1 MLGRG
6 HLPIFAHRAME
17 HYVVSARKYRPSIF
31 DEVVGQEAITST
43 LQKAIANNHLA
54 QALLFCGPR
63 GVGKTTCARIL
74 ARAIN
79 ADSASGPDEDF
90 AFNIFE
96 LDAASNNSVEDIR
109 NLIDQVRF
117 APQQGKYK
125 VYIIDE
131 VHMLSQAAF
140 NAFLKTLEEPPA
152 HAIFILATTEKHKI
166 IPTILSRCQIFDFKR
181 IQIKDTVSHL
191 RHIAKREGI
200 TVDDDSLHVVAEKAD
215 GALRDALSIFDRL
228 VTFSGNVLTHAD
240 VLDNLNVLD
249 HAYYFRTT
257 NLILQ
262 GDVHQTLMVFDEVLN
277 NGFNGH
283 EYLNGLASHWRN
295 LLVCRDPATVRL
307 LEVGENV
314 AAQYAKQAQQCSPL
328 MLIEGLKV
336 LNEADVQYRAS
347 RNQRLTVEL
356 ALMRLCQ
363 PQNAS
368 LGVPEGAPE
377 KKNDLNER
385 PSGAQNPAPRPVS
398 GVHPTFSDTYSR
410 PATGAT
416 VIPLGKTVQL
426 TTPRVARPTSTVS
439 ISTKKADDTVVA
451 EPTELPADSFTE
463 ADMQRIWEERVKALY
478 AGKPSLVRTLT
489 RRKPVLRD
497 ELTIELVIDNHA
509 QAEMVEEHRTD
520 LLEHV
525 RKGLNNF
532 SVSLA
537 TQIEVNTNTGPKLTT
552 DKEKY
557 TFLLSQNPELEALRK
572 ALDLNLDN

>member
-1 MLGRG
+1 
-6 HLPIFAHRAME
+6 ME
-17 HYVVSARKYRPSIF
+17 HYVVSARKYRPAIF

-79 ADSASGPDEDF
+79 ADSATGPDEDF

-109 NLIDQVRF
+109 SLIDQVRF
-117 APQQGKYK
+117 APQQGRYK

-181 IQIKDTVSHL
+181 IQVKDTVGHL
-191 RHIAKREGI
+191 RSIATREGI
-200 TVDDDSLHVVAEKAD
+200 TVDDDALHIVAEKAD

-228 VTFSGNVLTHAD
+228 VTFSGNVLSYKD
-240 VLDNLNVLD
+240 VLENLNVLD
-249 HAYYFRTT
+249 YEYYFRTT
-257 NLILQ
+257 DLILK
-262 GDVHQTLMVFDEVLN
+262 GDVPQTLLVLDEVLS
-277 NGFNGH
+277 NGFNAL
-283 EYLNGLASHWRN
+283 EYLNGLASHFRN
-295 LLVCRDPATVRL
+295 LLVCRDAATVRL

-314 AAQYAKQAQQCSPL
+314 ASRYGQQAQQCSPV

-363 PQNAS
+363 PQNPA
-368 LGVPEGAPE
+368 LGVPDGAPE
-377 KKNDLNER
+377 KKNDLR
-385 PSGAQNPAPRPVS
+385 QGDGPAATPAA
-398 GVHPTFSDTYSR
+398 R
-410 PATGAT
+410 PAAAASAT
-416 VIPLGKTVQL
+416 PLNEGPSDGPPVIPLGRTMPLAGGNVS
-426 TTPRVARPTSTVS
+426 RPTVTVS
-439 ISTKKADDTVVA
+439 INRRKPEEHTEVA
-451 EPTELPADSFTE
+451 VEEMPHEPFSETEMQE
-463 ADMQRIWEERVKALY
+463 AWEQRVRSMFRTRPGL
-478 AGKPSLVRTLT
+478 LRTLT
-489 RRKPVLRD
+489 RRPPRLRD
-497 ELTIELVIDNHA
+497 GNTIELVIDNKS
-509 QAEMVEEHRTD
+509 QNEEVELNRTELLEQIRKDLRNYSVNLATVIEHVEHRNPV
-520 LLEHV
+520 L
-525 RKGLNNF
+525 
-532 SVSLA
+532 S
-537 TQIEVNTNTGPKLTT
+537 T

-557 TFLLSQNPELEALRK
+557 AFLLSQNPELEALRK
-572 ALDLNLDN
+572 ALELDLDI

>member
-1 MLGRG
+1 
-6 HLPIFAHRAME
+6 ME
-17 HYVVSARKYRPSIF
+17 HYVVSARKYRPAIF

-43 LQKAIANNHLA
+43 LQKAIANDHLA

-117 APQQGKYK
+117 APQQGRYK

-140 NAFLKTLEEPPA
+140 NAFPKTLEEPPA

-181 IQIKDTVSHL
+181 IQVKDTVAHL
-191 RHIAKREGI
+191 RSIAGREGI
-200 TVDDDSLHVVAEKAD
+200 TVDDDSLHIVAEKAD

-228 VTFSGNVLTHAD
+228 VTFSGNVLTYKD
-240 VLDNLNVLD
+240 VLENLNVLD
-249 HAYYFRTT
+249 YEYYFRTT
-257 NLILQ
+257 DLILK
-262 GDVHQTLMVFDEVLN
+262 GDVPQTLLVLDEVLS
-277 NGFNGH
+277 NGFNAL
-283 EYLNGLASHWRN
+283 EYLNGLASHFRN

-314 AAQYAKQAQQCSPL
+314 SARYGQQSQQCSPV

-363 PQNAS
+363 PQNPA
-368 LGVPEGAPE
+368 LGVPDGAPE
-377 KKNDLNER
+377 KKNDLKQAEGPASAPAAR
-385 PSGAQNPAPRPVS
+385 TSAPPLSDGPSDGPP
-398 GVHPTFSDTYSR
+398 
-410 PATGAT
+410 
-416 VIPLGKTVQL
+416 VIPLGRTMPLSGGQVQ
-426 TTPRVARPTSTVS
+426 RPAVTVS
-439 ISTKKADDTVVA
+439 INRRKPEEQTEVA
-451 EPTELPADSFTE
+451 VQEMPHESFTE
-463 ADMQRIWEERVKALY
+463 LEMQEAWEQRVNSMFKTRPGL
-478 AGKPSLVRTLT
+478 LRTLT
-489 RRKPVLRD
+489 RRPPQLRD
-497 ELTIELVIDNHA
+497 GNTIELVIDNKS
-509 QAEMVEEHRTD
+509 QNEEVELNRTE
-520 LLEHV
+520 LLEQMRKDLRNYSVNLTTVIEHV
-525 RKGLNNF
+525 ENRTPVL
-532 SVSLA
+532 S
-537 TQIEVNTNTGPKLTT
+537 T

-557 TFLLSQNPELEALRK
+557 AFLLSQNPELEALRK
-572 ALDLNLDN
+572 ALELDLDI

>member
-1 MLGRG
+1 
-6 HLPIFAHRAME
+6 ME
-17 HYVVSARKYRPSIF
+17 HYVVSARKYRPAIF

-43 LQKAIANNHLA
+43 LQKAIANDHLA

-79 ADSASGPDEDF
+79 ADSATGPDEDF

-117 APQQGKYK
+117 APQQGRYK

-181 IQIKDTVSHL
+181 IQVKDTVAHL
-191 RHIAKREGI
+191 RSIAEREGI
-200 TVDDDSLHVVAEKAD
+200 TVDDDSLHIVAEKAD

-228 VTFSGNVLTHAD
+228 VTFSGNVLSYKD
-240 VLDNLNVLD
+240 VLENLNVLD
-249 HAYYFRTT
+249 YEYYFRTT
-257 NLILQ
+257 DLVLK
-262 GDVHQTLMVFDEVLN
+262 GDVSQILLVLDEVLS
-277 NGFNGH
+277 NGFNAL
-283 EYLNGLASHWRN
+283 EYLNGLASHFRN

-307 LEVGENV
+307 LEVGESV
-314 AAQYAKQAQQCSPL
+314 AARYAQQAQQCSPV

-363 PQNAS
+363 PQNPA
-368 LGVPEGAPE
+368 LGVPEGMPE
-377 KKNDLNER
+377 KKNDLRQADGPVAETVARPNSASTPLNEG
-385 PSGAQNPAPRPVS
+385 PSDGPP
-398 GVHPTFSDTYSR
+398 
-410 PATGAT
+410 
-416 VIPLGKTVQL
+416 VIPLGRTMPLAGGPMQ
-426 TTPRVARPTSTVS
+426 RPAVTVS
-439 ISTKKADDTVVA
+439 INRKRQEEQVEVAVVEMPH
-451 EPTELPADSFTE
+451 EPFSE
-463 ADMQRIWEERVKALY
+463 AQMQEAWEQRVKSMFKSRPGL
-478 AGKPSLVRTLT
+478 LRTLT
-489 RRKPVLRD
+489 RRPPQLRD
-497 ELTIELVIDNHA
+497 GNTIELVIDNKS
-509 QAEMVEEHRTD
+509 QNEEVELNRTELLEQIRKDLRNYSVNLSTVIEHVEHRNPV
-520 LLEHV
+520 L
-525 RKGLNNF
+525 
-532 SVSLA
+532 S
-537 TQIEVNTNTGPKLTT
+537 T

-557 TFLLSQNPELEALRK
+557 AYLLSQNPELEALRK
-572 ALDLNLDN
+572 ALDLDLDI

>member
-1 MLGRG
+1 
-6 HLPIFAHRAME
+6 ME
-17 HYVVSARKYRPSIF
+17 HYVVSARKYRPAIF

-43 LQKAIANNHLA
+43 LQKAIANDHLA

-79 ADSASGPDEDF
+79 ADSATGPDEDF

-117 APQQGKYK
+117 APQQGRYK

-181 IQIKDTVSHL
+181 IQVKDTVAHL
-191 RHIAKREGI
+191 RSIAEREGI
-200 TVDDDSLHVVAEKAD
+200 TVDDDSLHIVAEKAD

-228 VTFSGNVLTHAD
+228 VTFSGNVLSYKD
-240 VLDNLNVLD
+240 VLENLNVLD
-249 HAYYFRTT
+249 YEYYFRTT
-257 NLILQ
+257 DLVLK
-262 GDVHQTLMVFDEVLN
+262 GDVSQILLVLDEVLS
-277 NGFNGH
+277 NGFNAL
-283 EYLNGLASHWRN
+283 EYLNGLASHFRN

-307 LEVGENV
+307 LEVGESV
-314 AAQYAKQAQQCSPL
+314 AARYAQQAQQCSPV

-363 PQNAS
+363 PQNAA
-368 LGVPEGAPE
+368 LGVPEGMPE
-377 KKNDLNER
+377 KKNDLRQADGPVAETVARPNSTSTPLNEG
-385 PSGAQNPAPRPVS
+385 PSDGPP
-398 GVHPTFSDTYSR
+398 
-410 PATGAT
+410 
-416 VIPLGKTVQL
+416 VIPLGRTMPLAGGPMQ
-426 TTPRVARPTSTVS
+426 RPAVTVS
-439 ISTKKADDTVVA
+439 INRKRQEEQVEVAVVEMPH
-451 EPTELPADSFTE
+451 EPFSE
-463 ADMQRIWEERVKALY
+463 AQMQEAWEQRVKSMFKSRPGL
-478 AGKPSLVRTLT
+478 LRTLT
-489 RRKPVLRD
+489 RRPPQLRD
-497 ELTIELVIDNHA
+497 GNTIELVIDNKS
-509 QAEMVEEHRTD
+509 QNEEVELNRTELLEQIRKDLRNYSVNLSTVIEHVEHRNPV
-520 LLEHV
+520 L
-525 RKGLNNF
+525 
-532 SVSLA
+532 S
-537 TQIEVNTNTGPKLTT
+537 T

-557 TFLLSQNPELEALRK
+557 AYLLSQNPELEALRK
-572 ALDLNLDN
+572 ALDLDLDI